1 MSLIFPDSRT
11 AILPAAGVVVSMPDP
26 GATPTQPIVKD
37 PHTVSTQGI
46 VLWGVANNFPQ
57 MILEKGRRSTI
68 IPAALRWQSN
78 LVSTRLHPCQVYF
91 DGKTEILEPVKDPEI
106 QEFITNRHFRRY
118 QREAANDIFWLLNI
132 FPELILSKNRKK
144 ITHIHPNDASY
155 CRLGVQN
162 DVGVSEFTYINAN
175 WPHASWEDKETHKIR
190 TLDPYQYDLVDWAR
204 DKHTSEFKFIFPS
217 SYPTP
222 GNTFYQLA
230 HWDGIRTS
238 GWLDVL
244 EKVPA
249 LKKALFDNQ
258 MNIKYHIQIP
268 YEYWPSHYGDRWR
281 TATPEERDKIK
292 REKVAELNLQLT
304 GVEKTGIAFATEYG
318 ISSLDQKTNEG
329 WKIEALPD
337 KLKDGAHL
345 ADNMEATAHLM
356 YALGIDPTLVGFA
369 SKEQGARSGGSD
381 KREALAIY
389 LSQLQP
395 YRDVLLEPLNFIA
408 EFNGWKKKYPALEF
422 RTIQTVL
429 TTLDTGADQKKEAA

>member
-1 MSLIFPDSRT
+1 MSLIFPDSRS
-11 AILPAAGVVVSMPDP
+11 AILSAAGVVVTMPDP
-26 GATPTQPIVKD
+26 GASPTQPIVKD
-37 PHTVSTQGI
+37 PYTVTTQGI
-46 VLWGVANNFPQ
+46 VLWGTANNFPQ
-57 MILEKGRRSTI
+57 MILEKGRKSTI

-78 LVSTRLHPCQVYF
+78 LVSTQLIPYQAHY
-91 DGKTEILEPVKDPEI
+91 DGEKEVLEVVNDPEI
-106 QEFITNRHFRRY
+106 REFISNRHFKRY
-118 QREAANDIFWLLNI
+118 QREAANDIFWFLNI
-132 FPELILSKNRKK
+132 FPELILSKNRQK
-144 ITHIHPNDASY
+144 ITHIHPNEAAY
-155 CRLGVQN
+155 CRIGVQN
-162 DVGVSEFTYINAN
+162 DLGVSEFTYINAN
-175 WPHASWEDKETHKIR
+175 WPYASWDDKETHKIR
-190 TLDPYQYDLVDWAR
+190 TLDPYQYDLTDWTR
-204 DKHTSEFKFIFPS
+204 DQHTDEFKFIYPS

-249 LKKALFDNQ
+249 LKRALFDNQ

-268 YEYWPSHYGDRWR
+268 YEYWPSNYGETWR
-281 TATPEERDKIK
+281 IASQEEREQIK
-292 REKVAELNLQLT
+292 KNRIAELSRHLT
-304 GVEKTGIAFATEYG
+304 GVEKTGIAMATEYG
-318 ISSLDQKTNEG
+318 ISSLDGKTTEG

-381 KREALAIY
+381 KREALGIY

-408 EFNGWKKKYPALEF
+408 EYNGWKKKYPWLEF
-422 RTIQTVL
+422 RSMQTLL
-429 TTLDTGADQKKEAA
+429 TTLDTGADQKKKAA